1 MSLHFVSLISKKMT
15 DEQTMPVSNPSDTSI
30 QEEKKDNNT
39 SSNTEVVDGV
49 ELPKVE
55 EESLKGE
62 AATEAKSE

>member
-1 MSLHFVSLISKKMT
+1 MT